1 MLGKIEGRRRR
12 GWLRMTWFDCITNVM
27 GMILNRLWE
36 LVMDREA
43 WRATA
48 HGVAKS
54 QTWLNDWTE
63 LNSVLF
69 CSDTKSWHH
78 GLQHTRLPCPQPSPT
93 VCPTSCPFH
102 CWCHPT
108 ISFSVAL
115 FSFYF
120 QSFSASGSF
129 PTSWLITSG
138 DQSIGVSASV
148 LPMNIQGL
156 FPLRLTDL
164 IALMSKGLP
173 RVFSSTT
180 VQK

>member
-12 GWLRMTWFDCITNVM
+12 GWLRMTWFDCITNAM

-78 GLQHTRLPCPQPSPT
+78 GLQYQASLS
-93 VCPTSCPFH
+93 
-102 CWCHPT
+102 PT
-108 ISFSVAL
+108 ISHSLSNFMSISLLIPSNHLIFCCPLFLL
-115 FSFYF
+115 FSIFLSIRIFSNKLAHHIRWLKYW
-120 QSFSASGSF
+120 SFSFSPSNEYSGFISF
-129 PTSWLITSG
+129 KIDWL
-138 DQSIGVSASV
+138 DLFDV
-148 LPMNIQGL
+148 QGTPKSL
-156 FPLRLTDL
+156 L
-164 IALMSKGLP
+164 
-173 RVFSSTT
+173 
-180 VQK
+180 

>member
-12 GWLRMTWFDCITNVM
+12 GWLRMTWFDCITNAM

-78 GLQHTRLPCPQPSPT
+78 GLQHQASLS
-93 VCPTSCPFH
+93 
-102 CWCHPT
+102 PT
-108 ISFSVAL
+108 ISHSLSNFMSISLLIPSNHLIFCCPLFLL
-115 FSFYF
+115 FSIFLSIRIFSNKLAHHIRWLKYW
-120 QSFSASGSF
+120 SFSFSPSNEYSGFISF
-129 PTSWLITSG
+129 KIDWL
-138 DQSIGVSASV
+138 DLFDV
-148 LPMNIQGL
+148 QGTPKSL
-156 FPLRLTDL
+156 L
-164 IALMSKGLP
+164 
-173 RVFSSTT
+173 
-180 VQK
+180 